1 MVRCGKMVMFF
12 YHNKIH
18 CHFEWN
24 PFFFWQFIA
33 ANDKL
38 WFWLE
43 VNSVVDFFTVPPVF
57 VSVYLNRSW
66 LGKSAYLFWLV
77 LSVSL
82 ELSPFHKSIL
92 NIQHFLFFFFF
103 TIFHFFLNSFFI
115 PLFFSISFSAL
126 YLHMSTFLLSLLS
139 HSVSAS
145 QSSFCLPITGSV
157 PPRPFCSGLYSAFR
171 SSLKVTGLGSSD
183 VSGNTET
190 AEWMGKWEWEWF
202 RILCVFV
209 CVCSCFRLIG
219 NCSVEV
225 LHLKYLTAV
234 YNCHLGLSHS
244 RTQKNAHTKSCVIPI
259 HTFTHSYTCMHS
271 CMSRLENTLTWIM

>member
-1 MVRCGKMVMFF
+1 M
-12 YHNKIH
+12 
-18 CHFEWN
+18 
-24 PFFFWQFIA
+24 
-33 ANDKL
+33 
-38 WFWLE
+38 
-43 VNSVVDFFTVPPVF
+43 
-57 VSVYLNRSW
+57 
-66 LGKSAYLFWLV
+66 
-77 LSVSL
+77 
-82 ELSPFHKSIL
+82 SP
-92 NIQHFLFFFFF
+92 
-103 TIFHFFLNSFFI
+103 
-115 PLFFSISFSAL
+115 
-126 YLHMSTFLLSLLS
+126 FLLSLLS

-219 NCSVEV
+219 NCAIEV

-244 RTQKNAHTKSCVIPI
+244 RTQKKCTHKVMCYPHTHI
-259 HTFTHSYTCMHS
+259 HTLIHMHALLHEQTGKYPNLNYVTTYFS
-271 CMSRLENTLTWIM
+271 QCVQSIVAWIALQ